1 MNVRT
6 IIRLLISAAV
16 LTGAVWFLLRGVDL
30 PEVWS
35 LMVHSNLPLLALTIP
50 LIILSHIVRAMRWKV
65 LLRPAAPDAR
75 VSTAFTT
82 VMIGYAVNTIV
93 PRLGEVVRPWIF
105 AQRESLTLS
114 LAMSS
119 VLVERVIDVITLLL
133 SIAAVVVFAPDVVQ
147 SVLPGV
153 TFETIGLRLGVP
165 AIGLL
170 LLLIVVVF
178 TNAGTVIVRAT
189 VGRFSKTLAVR
200 LERVLTSVHDGM
212 RAVREPNLYVSLVV
226 LSILV
231 WVLYIIPIW
240 ITAQSMP
247 FASAHLL
254 SLPGATA
261 LLLVIS
267 VGVTI
272 APTPGAFGVY
282 QTFAQAGLMAFTA
295 ASASEGL
302 AFAMIAWMVNYG
314 ISFIVGGTCWMVESR
329 HGITLASLRRFQQS
343 SSPSST
349 PTS

>member
-6 IIRLLISAAV
+6 ILRLLFSAVV

-30 PEVWS
+30 TEVWS
-35 LMVHSNLPLLALTIP
+35 LMAQSNLPLLALTVP
-50 LIILSHIVRAMRWKV
+50 LIILSHVVRAMRWKV
-65 LLRPAAPDAR
+65 LLRPAAPGVR

-105 AQRESLTLS
+105 AQRESLTLP
-114 LAMSS
+114 LAISS
-119 VLVERVIDVITLLL
+119 VLVERVIDVITLLI

-147 SVLPGV
+147 TVMPGV
-153 TFETIGLRLGVP
+153 TFETLGLRLGVP

-178 TNAGTVIVRAT
+178 TNAGTAAVRST
-189 VGRFSKTLAVR
+189 VGRFSLPLAAR

-231 WVLYIIPIW
+231 WVLYVIPIW
-240 ITAQSMP
+240 ITAQAMP
-247 FASAHLL
+247 FPSAHTL
-254 SLPGATA
+254 SLPEATA

-282 QTFAQAGLMAFTA
+282 QSFAQAGLMAFTS
-295 ASASEGL
+295 ASASQGL
-302 AFAMIAWMVNYG
+302 AFAMVAWMVNYG
-314 ISFIVGGTCWMVESR
+314 ISFIVGGICWMLESR
-329 HGITLASLRRFQQS
+329 HGITLASLRRLQHTS
-343 SSPSST
+343 STSST